1 MKKILVLGGVG
12 AMAGETTID
21 LVSTSNFDEIM
32 VADIDIA
39 KAESVIKALGDER
52 LQVVKINA
60 EGVDETAKLMS
71 GYDVVANGLPRTYC
85 ENAIKAAI
93 IAKVDML
100 DLVSPH
106 EETLA
111 LDSEAKASEIC
122 KNLCPNL
129 T

>member
-71 GYDVVANGLPRTYC
+71 GYNVVANGLPRTYC
-85 ENAIKAAI
+85 ENAIEAAI

-111 LDSEAKASEIC
+111 LDSKAKAVEIC
-122 KNLCPNL
+122 VLI
-129 T
+129 